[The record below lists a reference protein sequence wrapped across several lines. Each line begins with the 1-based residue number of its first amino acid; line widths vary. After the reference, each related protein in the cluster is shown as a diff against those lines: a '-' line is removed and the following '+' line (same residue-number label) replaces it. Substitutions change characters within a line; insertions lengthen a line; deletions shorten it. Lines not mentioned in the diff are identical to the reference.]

1 MSHPAGLEFSDLT
14 RPFEQSECCSL
25 NDINRIDE
33 FVLLFLDYG
42 ANASGVD
49 NDGNTALDFAIHY
62 GCRPILG
69 DLPSRK
75 QSSNIASARISES
88 NHGVGPPGMS
98 FEEQWL
104 SLETRSLEAKLGVDF
119 IQGITTSPE
128 KTTSFLAS
136 TIRTGNEATID
147 ELLRLGGDPL
157 MVQPNGKIILHATVQ
172 YGLTSVTDRLVQ
184 SMGENRSLPSD
195 LLPEATAR
203 EHPNIEMVKLLV
215 ALGVDNNALDLVGPN
230 PAYGALSRLPCT

>member
-1 MSHPAGLEFSDLT
+1 MPLQNSWKRRSYYYSTQCNDCRYDNREKTPNSYLSHPAGLEFSDLT
-14 RPFEQSECCSL
+14 RTFQQRECCSL

-62 GCRPILG
+62 GCRPILC

-104 SLETRSLEAKLGVDF
+104 SLETKSLEAKLG
-119 IQGITTSPE
+119 
-128 KTTSFLAS
+128 
-136 TIRTGNEATID
+136 
-147 ELLRLGGDPL
+147 
-157 MVQPNGKIILHATVQ
+157 
-172 YGLTSVTDRLVQ
+172 
-184 SMGENRSLPSD
+184 
-195 LLPEATAR
+195 
-203 EHPNIEMVKLLV
+203 
-215 ALGVDNNALDLVGPN
+215 
-230 PAYGALSRLPCT
+230 